1 MNTRHL
7 KSALAAV
14 MMLFCLQASAQME
27 FIEKY
32 EDNKKAT
39 YVYVGKAML
48 KLVGTNK
55 FAAPGGRDLSAIADK
70 INGIQ
75 IITSEDATTAAKI
88 KADVA
93 EEVKK
98 HGYEVL
104 MKANE
109 EDTKMTIYFLQGKKE
124 SYVLMSVAEGESA
137 NLIAFTGTFTMED
150 IANLTKEE
158 DQQ

>member
-1 MNTRHL
+1 MNTKRL
-7 KSALAAV
+7 KSALAAM

-32 EDNKKAT
+32 EDNKNAT

-48 KLVGTNK
+48 QMVGAK
-55 FAAPGGRDLSAIADK
+55 QFSMPGRDMSAIADK

>member
-1 MNTRHL
+1 
-7 KSALAAV
+7 

-48 KLVGTNK
+48 QMVGAK
-55 FAAPGGRDLSAIADK
+55 QFSMPGRDMSAIADK

-109 EDTKMTIYFLQGKKE
+109 EDTKMTIYFL
-124 SYVLMSVAEGESA
+124 
-137 NLIAFTGTFTMED
+137 
-150 IANLTKEE
+150 
-158 DQQ
+158 

>member
-1 MNTRHL
+1 MNTKRL

-32 EDNKKAT
+32 ENNKNAT

-48 KLVGTNK
+48 QMVGAK
-55 FAAPGGRDLSAIADK
+55 QFSMPGRDMSAIADK

-88 KADVA
+88 KAD
-93 EEVKK
+93 
-98 HGYEVL
+98 
-104 MKANE
+104 
-109 EDTKMTIYFLQGKKE
+109 
-124 SYVLMSVAEGESA
+124 VAEGESA

>member
-1 MNTRHL
+1 M
-7 KSALAAV
+7 KALITKTAILVA
-14 MMLFCLQASAQME
+14 MLTLCITASAQME

-32 EDNKKAT
+32 EDNKNAT

-48 KLVGTNK
+48 QLVGAK
-55 FAAPGGRDLSAIADK
+55 QFSMPGRDMSAIADK

-75 IITSEDATTAAKI
+75 IITSEDATTAANI
-88 KADVA
+88 RADVA
-93 EEVKK
+93 EAVKK
-98 HGYEVL
+98 YGYEVI

-124 SYVLMSVAEGESA
+124 SYVLMSVAEGEEA
-137 NLIAFTGTFTMED
+137 NLIAFTGTFTMDD

>member
-1 MNTRHL
+1 M
-7 KSALAAV
+7 KALITKTAILVA
-14 MMLFCLQASAQME
+14 MLALCTTASAQME

-32 EDNKKAT
+32 ESNKNAT

-48 KLVGTNK
+48 QLVGTKK
-55 FAAPGGRDLSAIADK
+55 FTMPGRDMSAIADK
-70 INGIQ
+70 INAIQ
-75 IITSEDATTAAKI
+75 IITSEDAATAAKI

-109 EDTKMTIYFLQGKKE
+109 EDTKMTIYFLQAKKE
-124 SYVLMSVAEGESA
+124 SYVLMSVAEGEEA
-137 NLIAFTGTFTMED
+137 HLIAFTGTFTMED
-150 IANLTKEE
+150 IANLTENA
-158 DQQ
+158 DQ